1 MRAAPP
7 PVPNLFP
14 TFPRGG
20 GGTTA
25 PGEGGGG
32 GPTVPNISND
42 FPNTVSA
49 ARTVRCH
56 LVRGL
61 GMPRRPIAG
70 TPPAK
75 IVSQTL
81 TAPEAAC
88 TTRSEENRNHVGR
101 SALKTPGDSRTIHGQ
116 SKPLEN
122 YQQTQNTGRNSGSL
136 PRPKE
141 FLCQVKSLPCPATG
155 WRFEFDLINGRPMLG

>member
-7 PVPNLFP
+7 PVPNLYP
-14 TFPRGG
+14 TFPRGVKPPPRVRG
-20 GGTTA
+20 
-25 PGEGGGG
+25 GEGQQFR
-32 GPTVPNISND
+32 TFSNY
-42 FPNTVSA
+42 FPNSVSA

-56 LVRGL
+56 LLRGL

-81 TAPEAAC
+81 TAPEAVS

-101 SALKTPGDSRTIHGQ
+101 NALKTPGDSRTIPGQ
-116 SKPLEN
+116 SKPLGN
-122 YQQTQNTGRNSGSL
+122 YQQTQNTGRNSGTL

-141 FLCQVKSLPCPATG
+141 FLCQVESLPCPATG
-155 WRFEFDLINGRPMLG
+155 WRF

>member
-7 PVPNLFP
+7 PVPNLYP

-20 GGTTA
+20 ETTA
-25 PGEGGGG
+25 PGVGGEGQQFR
-32 GPTVPNISND
+32 TFSNY
-42 FPNTVSA
+42 FPNSVSA

-56 LVRGL
+56 LLRGL

-81 TAPEAAC
+81 TAPAAAC
-88 TTRSEENRNHVGR
+88 TTRSEESRNHVGR

-122 YQQTQNTGRNSGSL
+122 YQQTQNTGRNSGTL

-141 FLCQVKSLPCPATG
+141 FLCQVESLPCPATG
-155 WRFEFDLINGRPMLG
+155 WRF

>member
-1 MRAAPP
+1 MRAAPL

-20 GGTTA
+20 ETTA
-25 PGEGGGG
+25 PGEGGGEG
-32 GPTVPNISND
+32 QQFRTFSNY

-56 LVRGL
+56 LLRGL
-61 GMPRRPIAG
+61 GMQRRPIAG
-70 TPPAK
+70 TPPAT

-81 TAPEAAC
+81 TAPEAVS

-101 SALKTPGDSRTIHGQ
+101 NALKTPGDSRTIHGQ

-122 YQQTQNTGRNSGSL
+122 YQQTQNTGRNSGTL
-136 PRPKE
+136 PRLKKS
-141 FLCQVKSLPCPATG
+141 CVKSSPRRVRQRVAD
-155 WRFEFDLINGRPMLG
+155 FSSI